1 MRLHAVATLSDPAAS
16 HPTQDQPAPSGAAV
30 APSPLPDGMLTPLHR
45 TSPAQGSAH
54 ALRMPSMQ
62 PAGPLQSL
70 YHRLAQPEPG
80 PAARAEAAAWLR
92 GTLART
98 ASDACDLPESPA
110 HLYGW
115 MQAQAERAARDYAD
129 YLQQRRA
136 GAPRRYF
143 SSRAHALFFL
153 SAVAPTKL
161 VDGAWLYG
169 VLGHAGNPRLAP
181 LVRTYLEELGDG
193 QAGKNHVTLYR
204 QLLAQHGMAD
214 DLPADDALYEQGLV
228 QLALAWTAD
237 EFLPEVIGFNLGY
250 EQLPLHLLIT
260 AYELNELGIDPYYF
274 TLHVTVDNSGSG
286 HARQACDAVL
296 HMLPP
301 SAGADG
307 GDDEAR
313 HAFWQRVR
321 AGSRLGNVG
330 RGTVSVIESFDAAAE
345 ATRIFQGKAPAGAG
359 LHSDYARIGGRTVNQ
374 WLAEPERMGEFLQA
388 LADGGW
394 IAHGKPAHESRL
406 WNLLQG
412 ERAEMFGVFSPYEL
426 QVIHDWIRGGDS
438 ADGQAYFEPA
448 AANQG
453 GRRPSFRALQRKR
466 AAAGRAAVSAGAD
479 DAADPD
485 RAALDERLK
494 QLAGDAHRDA
504 LVFAMGPAL
513 HWTPAG
519 LHATRL
525 FAAGTQP

>member
-1 MRLHAVATLSDPAAS
+1 MRLHAVATLAAPPATG
-16 HPTQDQPAPSGAAV
+16 PVTDQPTPGVCALAHR
-30 APSPLPDGMLTPLHR
+30 PLPDGTLTPLLPNPQDAAAR
-45 TSPAQGSAH
+45 
-54 ALRMPSMQ
+54 ALRPPHAQ
-62 PAGPLQSL
+62 APGPLQTL
-70 YHRLAQPEPG
+70 YHRLAH
-80 PAARAEAAAWLR
+80 PAPSPSARDEAAAWVR
-92 GTLART
+92 GALART
-98 ASDACDLPESPA
+98 AQDECDLPVSPED
-110 HLYGW
+110 LYAW
-115 MQAQAERAARDYAD
+115 MRRQSARATQDYAG

-143 SSRAHALFFL
+143 SNRAHALYFL
-153 SAVAPTKL
+153 RSVAPTKL

-169 VLGHAGNPRLAP
+169 LLAHGGNLRLAP

-193 QAGKNHVTLYR
+193 QADKNHVTLYR
-204 QLLAQHGMAD
+204 KLLAQHGLAD
-214 DLPADDALYEQGLV
+214 DPPTDDALYEQGLM

-237 EFLPEVIGFNLGY
+237 EFLPEIIGFNLGY

-274 TLHVTVDNSGSG
+274 TLHVTVDNSDSG

-301 SAGADG
+301 AGAG
-307 GDDEAR
+307 GNGKADAR
-313 HAFWQRVR
+313 QAFWQRVR

-330 RGTVSVIESFDAAAE
+330 RGTVSVIASFDATAE
-345 ATRIFQGKAPAGAG
+345 ATRIFQAKAAAGAG

-374 WLAEPERMGEFLQA
+374 WLAEPGRMGEFLQA

-394 IAHGKPAHESRL
+394 IHHGKPAQESRL

-426 QVIHDWIRGGDS
+426 QVIHDWIRGADS

-453 GRRPSFRALQRKR
+453 GRRPSFRALQRMR
-466 AAAGRAAVSAGAD
+466 GSAGRSAGGMSAD
-479 DAADPD
+479 DVSDPD
-485 RAALDERLK
+485 RTALDERLVH
-494 QLAGDAHRDA
+494 LTGDARRAA
-504 LVFAMGPAL
+504 LVAAMGPAL

-525 FAAGTQP
+525 FAASGRG

>member
-1 MRLHAVATLSDPAAS
+1 MRLHAVATLP
-16 HPTQDQPAPSGAAV
+16 HNPVTDQPAPGPSGVVPA
-30 APSPLPDGMLTPLHR
+30 PLPDLAHGTATAQVRTVQCDAAAPRITLPHTP
-45 TSPAQGSAH
+45 
-54 ALRMPSMQ
+54 
-62 PAGPLQSL
+62 GPLQAL
-70 YHRLAQPEPG
+70 YQRLAAPEPS
-80 PAARAEAAAWLR
+80 PAARAEAADFVRRA
-92 GTLART
+92 LAAT
-98 ASDACDLPESPA
+98 ANAECDLPDAPEDLHA
-110 HLYGW
+110 W
-115 MQAQAERAARDYAD
+115 MHEQAAGAAQAYGD
-129 YLQQRRA
+129 YLAQRRA

-143 SSRAHALFFL
+143 SNRAHALYFL
-153 SAVAPTKL
+153 RSVAPTKL

-169 VLGHAGNPRLAP
+169 VLAHSGNPRMEP

-193 QAGKNHVTLYR
+193 QASKNHVTLYR

-214 DLPADDALYEQGLV
+214 DLPDDDALYEQGLM
-228 QLALAWTAD
+228 QLALAWTAED
-237 EFLPEVIGFNLGY
+237 FLPEVIGFNLGY

-301 SAGADG
+301 AHGGPGAAD
-307 GDDEAR
+307 AR

-330 RGTVSVIESFDAAAE
+330 RGTVNVIESFDAASE
-345 ATRIFQGKAPAGAG
+345 ATRIFQCKAPAGAG
-359 LHSDYARIGGRTVNQ
+359 LHSDYARIGGRTVNE
-374 WLAEPERMGEFLQA
+374 WLTEPGRMGEFLQA
-388 LADGGW
+388 LAQGGW
-394 IAHGKPAHESRL
+394 IAHGRPAQESRL

-426 QVIHDWIRGGDS
+426 QVIHDWIRGPDS

-448 AANQG
+448 AANQS
-453 GRRPSFRALQRKR
+453 GRRPSFRALQRMRGAK
-466 AAAGRAAVSAGAD
+466 GRSAPSTLAD

-485 RAALDERLK
+485 LVAFDAHLAQLTGDQRRAALV
-494 QLAGDAHRDA
+494 A
-504 LVFAMGPAL
+504 AMGPAL
-513 HWTPAG
+513 HWTPTG

-525 FAAGTQP
+525 FAAH

>member
-1 MRLHAVATLSDPAAS
+1 MRLHAVATLGTHPATG
-16 HPTQDQPAPSGAAV
+16 PVTDQPAPGLAGQPSGPAPAGAV
-30 APSPLPDGMLTPLHR
+30 ATVRRPPPEAADTHWTPRLPR
-45 TSPAQGSAH
+45 VAK
-54 ALRMPSMQ
+54 
-62 PAGPLQSL
+62 AGPLQTL
-70 YHRLAQPEPG
+70 YHRLATPAPDA
-80 PAARAEAAAWLR
+80 AARADAADWVRDA
-92 GTLART
+92 LART
-98 ASDACDLPESPA
+98 AHDDCDLPDSPDA
-110 HLYGW
+110 LYPW
-115 MQAQAERAARDYAD
+115 MRAQAERAAHAYAG

-143 SSRAHALFFL
+143 SNRAHALHFL
-153 SAVAPTKL
+153 RAVAPTKL

-169 VLGHAGNPRLAP
+169 VLAHAGNPRLAP

-193 QAGKNHVTLYR
+193 QPDKNHVTLYR
-204 QLLAQHGMAD
+204 KLLAHHGMAD
-214 DLPADDALYEQGLV
+214 DLPEDDALYEQGLA

-237 EFLPEVIGFNLGY
+237 EFLPEIIGFNLGY

-274 TLHVTVDNSGSG
+274 TLHVTVDNSDSG
-286 HARQACDAVL
+286 HARQACDAVA

-301 SAGADG
+301 PGADG
-307 GDDEAR
+307 DNAAR
-313 HAFWQRVR
+313 QAFWQRVR

-330 RGTVSVIESFDAAAE
+330 RGTVDVIQGFDAARE
-345 ATRIFQGKAPAGAG
+345 ATRIFQAKAPAGAG

-374 WLAEPERMGEFLQA
+374 WLAEPERMGDFLQA

-394 IAHGKPAHESRL
+394 IHHGKPAHESRL

-426 QVIHDWIRGGDS
+426 QVIHDWIRGADS

-453 GRRPSFRALQRKR
+453 GRRPSFRAMQRLRGADAR
-466 AAAGRAAVSAGAD
+466 AAAASMPAD
-479 DAADPD
+479 DGADPD
-485 RAALDERLK
+485 RMALDARLA
-494 QLAGDAHRDA
+494 QLAGDARRAA
-504 LVFAMGPAL
+504 LVAAMGPAL

-525 FAAGTQP
+525 MAASQHG

>member
-1 MRLHAVATLSDPAAS
+1 MRLHAVATLAAPS
-16 HPTQDQPAPSGAAV
+16 ATGPVTDQPTPGVCALAHR
-30 APSPLPDGMLTPLHR
+30 PLPDGTLTSLHR
-45 TSPAQGSAH
+45 NSQEEEAP
-54 ALRMPSMQ
+54 ALRVPHA
-62 PAGPLQSL
+62 PTPGPLQTL
-70 YHRLAQPEPG
+70 YQRLAQPEPS
-80 PAARAEAAAWLR
+80 PAARAEAAAWVR
-92 GTLART
+92 GALART
-98 ASDACDLPESPA
+98 AQDECDLPASPDD
-110 HLYGW
+110 LYAW
-115 MQAQAERAARDYAD
+115 MRGQAARTAQAYAD

-143 SSRAHALFFL
+143 SNRAHALYFL
-153 SAVAPTKL
+153 RSVAPTKL

-169 VLGHAGNPRLAP
+169 LLAHGGNPRLAP

-193 QAGKNHVTLYR
+193 QAEKNHVTLYR
-204 QLLAQHGMAD
+204 KLLARHGMAD
-214 DLPADDALYEQGLV
+214 DLPTDDALYEQGLM
-228 QLALAWTAD
+228 QLALAWTAE
-237 EFLPEVIGFNLGY
+237 EFLPEIIGFNLGY

-274 TLHVTVDNSGSG
+274 TLHVTVDNSDSG

-301 SAGADG
+301 AGARGDG
-307 GDDEAR
+307 DADAR
-313 HAFWQRVR
+313 QAFWQRVR
-321 AGSRLGNVG
+321 AGSQLGSVG

-345 ATRIFQGKAPAGAG
+345 ATRIFQAKAAAGAG

-374 WLAEPERMGEFLQA
+374 WLAEPERMGEFLLA

-394 IAHGKPAHESRL
+394 IQHGKPAQDSRL

-426 QVIHDWIRGGDS
+426 QVIHDWIRGADS

-448 AANQG
+448 AANQS
-453 GRRPSFRALQRKR
+453 GRRPSFRALQRMHGS
-466 AAAGRAAVSAGAD
+466 AGRSTGGLPAD
-479 DAADPD
+479 DASDPD
-485 RAALDERLK
+485 RVALDERLA
-494 QLAGDAHRDA
+494 QLTGDARRAA
-504 LVFAMGPAL
+504 LVAAMGPAL

-525 FAAGTQP
+525 WAAGGLA

>member
-1 MRLHAVATLSDPAAS
+1 MRLHAVATLAAPPTTEPA
-16 HPTQDQPAPSGAAV
+16 TDQPAP
-30 APSPLPDGMLTPLHR
+30 
-45 TSPAQGSAH
+45 
-54 ALRMPSMQ
+54 ALRGLPHGLLPGGTPTGRSHGPHENAQ
-62 PAGPLQSL
+62 VPYRPRVPCTQAAGPLQSL
-70 YHRLAQPEPG
+70 YQRLAVPEPS
-80 PAARAEAAAWLR
+80 PAARAEAAAWVRDAL
-92 GTLART
+92 TRT
-98 ASDACDLPESPA
+98 AQGDCDLPESPDD
-110 HLYGW
+110 LYAW
-115 MQAQAERAARDYAD
+115 MREQAACAAQAYAD
-129 YLQQRRA
+129 YLHQRRA

-143 SSRAHALFFL
+143 SNRAHALFFL
-153 SAVAPTKL
+153 RSVAPTKL
-161 VDGAWLYG
+161 VDGSWLYG
-169 VLGHAGNPRLAP
+169 VLAHAGNPRLEP

-193 QAGKNHVTLYR
+193 QADKNHVTLYR

-214 DLPADDALYEQGLV
+214 DLPDDDTLYEQGLM

-296 HMLPP
+296 HMLPAP
-301 SAGADG
+301 GAG
-307 GDDEAR
+307 GDTDAR
-313 HAFWQRVR
+313 RAFWQRVR

-330 RGTVSVIESFDAAAE
+330 CGTVSVIQRFDAARE
-345 ATRIFQGKAPAGAG
+345 ATRIFERKAPAGAG

-394 IAHGKPAHESRL
+394 IAHGKPVQASRL

-426 QVIHDWIRGGDS
+426 QVIHDWIRGADS

-453 GRRPSFRALQRKR
+453 GRRPSFRALQRR
-466 AAAGRAAVSAGAD
+466 RGAGGRSPGSLPAD
-479 DAADPD
+479 DATDPD
-485 RAALDERLK
+485 LAALDERLAP
-494 QLAGDAHRDA
+494 LDGEARRTA
-504 LVFAMGPAL
+504 LIAAMGPAL

-525 FAAGTQP
+525 FAAQGLR